1 MYSPEKAKF
10 KKQCT
15 NIVSACL
22 TLVLFSC
29 SNHSPAPIVDLSYP
43 KKSVAAVNQQKTNE
57 PQITETYQVKPG
69 DTLFS
74 IAWRYSLDFKELARI
89 NQLRE
94 YRIYPGQELK
104 LNIQDD
110 QLVFSSES
118 LLAAIDKEILNKS
131 SSRKN
136 ASSKSAPNKKN
147 YKVNRASQKAVNRK
161 VSSSKTSRK
170 ASSKSSRIKS
180 NRSAHTSSAP
190 KASAIKSWI
199 WPVNGK
205 IINHFSAKS
214 NQSKGVDI
222 AAKLGEPVRATA
234 KGRVVYSGN
243 GLRGYGQLV
252 IIKHND
258 NYLSAYA
265 HNNKLHVEEDEFVK
279 AGQRIADLGSSGADR
294 EKLHFEIR
302 YKGKPVD
309 PLNYLPKSGVL

>member
-1 MYSPEKAKF
+1 MYSPEKNKY

-15 NIVSACL
+15 KIVSVCL

-29 SNHSPAPIVDLSYP
+29 SNHSPAPVVDLSYP
-43 KKSVAAVNQQKTNE
+43 KKSVAIASGQTANA
-57 PQITETYQVKPG
+57 PQHRETYQVKPG

-74 IAWRYSLDFKELARI
+74 IAWRFSLDFKELAKI
-89 NQLRE
+89 NQLRA

-104 LNIQDD
+104 LNTQEDE
-110 QLVFSSES
+110 QVFSSES

-131 SSRKN
+131 SSRKK
-136 ASSKSAPNKKN
+136 ASRQSNSNKKN
-147 YKVNRASQKAVNRK
+147 YKANRASQKSVNRK
-161 VSSSKTSRK
+161 VSSSKASRK
-170 ASSKSSRIKS
+170 SSSKSGRVKN
-180 NRSAHTSSAP
+180 NRSAHSSKTA

-279 AGQRIADLGSSGADR
+279 AGQRIADLGSSDSDR